1 MFYKWKLLII
11 LLSTLFSNVVLSED
25 CKKFFHE
32 LDKQQITIVYKDQPE
47 KFIQRENAIFEGI
60 NQCKTYAGMFVLM
73 GELQIEVGQIPLA
86 VVYGRK
92 AVEID
97 AGYWRAH
104 KLLGSAQ
111 MLNKELEGGLKSL
124 KTAVE
129 LNPKNINTQLNFISA
144 LIQNKK
150 YDKAL
155 TLINSIIDKNE
166 SGSVAI
172 AYYFRSQV
180 YIGKGLISEANND
193 KKTARDMGFTFK
205 QR

>member
-11 LLSTLFSNVVLSED
+11 LLSTLFSNVALSAE
-25 CKKFFHE
+25 CKKIFNV
-32 LDKQQITIVYKDQPE
+32 LDKQQATIVFKDQPE

-92 AVEID
+92 AVEIN

-111 MLNKELEGGLKSL
+111 MLNKEFEGGLKSL
-124 KTAVE
+124 KNAVD

-150 YDKAL
+150 YDRAL
-155 TLINSIIDKNE
+155 TLVNSVIDKNE
-166 SGSVAI
+166 SESLAI

-180 YIGKGLISEANND
+180 YTGKDLIIEANKD
-193 KKTARDMGFTFK
+193 KKTARDMGFTFE